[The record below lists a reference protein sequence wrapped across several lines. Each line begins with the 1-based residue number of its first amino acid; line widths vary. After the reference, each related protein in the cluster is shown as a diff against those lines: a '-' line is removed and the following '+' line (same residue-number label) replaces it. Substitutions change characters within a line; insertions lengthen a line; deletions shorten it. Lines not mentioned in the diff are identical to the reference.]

1 MARSWLRHP
10 VLRHSI
16 LATLTAA
23 ALAATAATTAS
34 AAPAQPAAAPD
45 PVIIVNGTG
54 GPAFYYE
61 PLKARLE
68 ASGHRTWIFQ
78 LTNLGLGDIPSTTR
92 DLARFVDGVRAQTG
106 AARVDLVGHS
116 QGGLVAR
123 QYVKFEGGA
132 STVDSLVMFGAP
144 NHGTL
149 VANLARLFTVG
160 TCVGIVACHQMTIG
174 SAFLANL
181 NAGDDT
187 IGSVSYTSFY
197 TAYDE
202 VVVPYTTSAL
212 DDGATNV
219 KIQSQC
225 PFRFLEHVAGIH
237 DGTLFSGI
245 RDALAHRPITLD
257 CFAW

>member
-1 MARSWLRHP
+1 MARPWLRRA
-10 VLRHSI
+10 VLS
-16 LATLTAA
+16 TLTAA
-23 ALAATAATTAS
+23 ALVSTTATASATAAVT
-34 AAPAQPAAAPD
+34 PAAGPD
-45 PVIIVNGTG
+45 PVVIVNGTG

-78 LTNLGLGDIPSTTR
+78 LTNLGLGDIAATSR
-92 DLARFVDGVRAQTG
+92 DLARFVAGVRAQTG
-106 AARVDLVGHS
+106 AAKVDLVGHS

-123 QYVKFEGGA
+123 QYVKFDGGA

-160 TCVGIVACHQMTIG
+160 TCVGIVACEQMTIG
-174 SAFLANL
+174 SAFLADL

-187 IGSVSYTSFY
+187 IGSVGYTSFY

-212 DDGATNV
+212 ADGATNV

-225 PFRFLEHVAGIH
+225 PLRFLEHVAGIH

-245 RDALAHRPITLD
+245 LDALAHRPITLD

>member
-1 MARSWLRHP
+1 MARTWLRQA
-10 VLRHSI
+10 VLC
-16 LATLTAA
+16 LLVVAGLVTAA
-23 ALAATAATTAS
+23 STQAV
-34 AAPAQPAAAPD
+34 AAPARPAVAPD

-61 PLKARLE
+61 PLRARLQ
-68 ASGHRTWIFQ
+68 ANGYRTWIFQ
-78 LTNLGLGDIPSTTR
+78 LTDLGLGDIRGTSR
-92 DLARFVDGVRAQTG
+92 DLAAFVAGVRAQTG
-106 AARVDLVGHS
+106 AAKVDLIGHS
-116 QGGLVAR
+116 QGGLVSR
-123 QYVKFEGGA
+123 QYIKYDGGA
-132 STVDSLVMFGAP
+132 ATVDSAMMFGSP

-160 TCVGIVACHQMTIG
+160 TCLGIVACQQMTIG
-174 SAFLANL
+174 SSFLADL

-187 IGSVSYTSFY
+187 IGSVRYTSFY

-212 DDGATNV
+212 ADGATNV
-219 KIQSQC
+219 KIQQQC
-225 PFRFLEHVAGIH
+225 PLRFLEHVAGIH

-245 RDALAHRPITLD
+245 LDALAHRPIGLD

>member
-1 MARSWLRHP
+1 VTHKETNVARSLLRRA
-10 VLRHSI
+10 VLS
-16 LATLTAA
+16 TLTAA
-23 ALAATAATTAS
+23 ALVATAATTTTQAS
-34 AAPAQPAAAPD
+34 ATPPD

-61 PLKARLE
+61 PLRARLE
-68 ASGHRTWIFQ
+68 AAGHPTWIFQ
-78 LTNLGLGDIPSTTR
+78 LTDLGMGDIAATTR
-92 DLARFVDGVRAQTG
+92 DLARFVSSVRAQTG
-106 AARVDLVGHS
+106 AAKVDLVGHS

-160 TCVGIVACHQMTIG
+160 TCLGIVACQQMTIG
-174 SAFLANL
+174 SSFLADL

-187 IGSVSYTSFY
+187 IGSVRYTSFY

-212 DDGATNV
+212 ADGATNV

-225 PFRFLEHVAGIH
+225 PLRFLEHVAGIH

-245 RDALAHRPITLD
+245 RDALAHQPITLD